1 MRESNRAVW
10 GRLSPLLDRALD
22 LDPAARHDLVAS
34 LRSDE
39 PSVADALERLLAEHD
54 RVAAS
59 DFLETAPFAPAAPM
73 AGRSVGGYTL
83 VRPLGAGGMG
93 TVWLA
98 ARSDGRFEGHVA
110 LKFLNL
116 SGLDDAARERF
127 RREGTLLARL
137 SHPNIARLF
146 DAGVSDA
153 GQPFLVLEHVEG
165 TRIDRYAD
173 DHRLDVGAR
182 LTLLLQVADAVAHAH
197 ANLVVHRD
205 LKPSNVLVDGSG
217 RTKLLDFGIAALV
230 DESSTASPSTLTL
243 AAGAALT
250 PEHAAPE
257 QAAGGT
263 VTTATDVYALG
274 VLLYQMLTGRHPTM
288 PGEGSSHSV
297 ILRALAE
304 CQPRRPSDVV
314 SAFQAV
320 DPDCRRILDARSTTR
335 DRLARACKG
344 DLDTIAAK
352 ALKKD
357 SRERYQSVE
366 ALADDVRRHLK
377 DEPIAAR
384 PDSFAYRSRK
394 FVRRHRLGVAAMVA
408 VVVSLSAGMY
418 VANRERV
425 KAEHRFG
432 QVRALANRVLRL
444 DSQIRLLPGSTAAR
458 HEVVAMAKDYLEAL
472 RPDAEA
478 DIDLA
483 LELAFA
489 YYRLASAQGVPSTA
503 NLGLS
508 SDAAESLGHAE
519 ALFDSVLARTPRH
532 PTALL
537 QSANVFE
544 ARMMLADNARRDEE
558 ALRHAR
564 RAVERVDLFLAGG
577 QATDAQKFAAAQ
589 LLGNV
594 ALFHKNAGQYA
605 EAIAYARR
613 NIALVPAVD
622 RADEIRAQS
631 WSIIADAMRLSGD
644 LDGALAAIRESRRLL
659 EHVPAS
665 DAARIQARFNVL
677 WREGLILGEE
687 GRISLG
693 RSDEAIVAFQGAFD
707 LVEDWASKDT
717 ANAGSRVLVANAARE
732 LGELLRRRD
741 PARALAAYDR
751 ALHRLGE
758 VKDNPRAR
766 RSEVE
771 LLSGS
776 SYPLRALGRST
787 EARQRLDDAFARLQQ
802 LETDLVNKIE
812 LGSETDTALRARA
825 DHLADTGDTARAI
838 DTYRA
843 LHDRVSGTAAPRER
857 LIDACSLSRLYE
869 ALSSLH
875 RRAGEGELASDF
887 DTRRLELWRHWN
899 ARLPGNA
906 FVQAQLAARVQ

>member
-1 MRESNRAVW
+1 M
-10 GRLSPLLDRALD
+10 
-22 LDPAARHDLVAS
+22 
-34 LRSDE
+34 
-39 PSVADALERLLAEHD
+39 LE
-54 RVAAS
+54 
-59 DFLETAPFAPAAPM
+59 
-73 AGRSVGGYTL
+73 Y
-83 VRPLGAGGMG
+83 
-93 TVWLA
+93 
-98 ARSDGRFEGHVA
+98 
-110 LKFLNL
+110 
-116 SGLDDAARERF
+116 
-127 RREGTLLARL
+127 
-137 SHPNIARLF
+137 
-146 DAGVSDA
+146 
-153 GQPFLVLEHVEG
+153 VEG

-173 DHRLDVGAR
+173 DHRLDVAAR

-230 DESSTASPSTLTL
+230 DESSTANPSTLTL

-288 PGEGSSHSV
+288 PGEGASHSV

-320 DPDCRRILDARSTTR
+320 DPDCRRILDARNTTR
-335 DRLARACKG
+335 DRLARACQG
-344 DLDTIAAK
+344 DSDTIAAK

-357 SRERYQSVE
+357 ARERYQSVA
-366 ALADDVRRHLK
+366 ALADDVRRHLR

-444 DSQIRLLPGSTAAR
+444 DSQIRPAPRLHCGQARGRGDGEGLPRS
-458 HEVVAMAKDYLEAL
+458 
-472 RPDAEA
+472 
-478 DIDLA
+478 
-483 LELAFA
+483 
-489 YYRLASAQGVPSTA
+489 LASGRRGRHRPRPRAGCSPTTGLLRRRAYRGPA

-693 RSDEAIVAFQGAFD
+693 RPDEAIAAFQGAFD

-741 PARALAAYDR
+741 PARALAVYR
-751 ALHRLGE
+751 F
-758 VKDNPRAR
+758 
-766 RSEVE
+766 
-771 LLSGS
+771 
-776 SYPLRALGRST
+776 GRC
-787 EARQRLDDAFARLQQ
+787 A
-802 LETDLVNKIE
+802 
-812 LGSETDTALRARA
+812 GSEK
-825 DHLADTGDTARAI
+825 
-838 DTYRA
+838 
-843 LHDRVSGTAAPRER
+843 
-857 LIDACSLSRLYE
+857 
-869 ALSSLH
+869 
-875 RRAGEGELASDF
+875 
-887 DTRRLELWRHWN
+887 
-899 ARLPGNA
+899 
-906 FVQAQLAARVQ
+906 

>member
-1 MRESNRAVW
+1 
-10 GRLSPLLDRALD
+10 
-22 LDPAARHDLVAS
+22 
-34 LRSDE
+34 
-39 PSVADALERLLAEHD
+39 
-54 RVAAS
+54 
-59 DFLETAPFAPAAPM
+59 M

-98 ARSDGRFEGHVA
+98 ERSDGRFEGHVA

-173 DHRLDVGAR
+173 DHGLGVGAR

-230 DESSTASPSTLTL
+230 DESATASPSTLTL
-243 AAGAALT
+243 ASGAALT

-288 PGEGSSHSV
+288 PGEGASHAV

-320 DPDCRRILDARSTTR
+320 DPDCRRILDARNTSR
-335 DRLARACKG
+335 DRLARACQG

-357 SRERYQSVE
+357 ARERYQSVA
-366 ALADDVRRHLK
+366 ALADDVRRHLR

-408 VVVSLSAGMY
+408 VVASLSAGMY

-444 DSQIRLLPGSTAAR
+444 DSQIRLLPGSTTAR

-472 RPDAEA
+472 RPDAES

-483 LELAFA
+483 LELAVA
-489 YYRLASAQGVPSTA
+489 YYRLASAQGVPVRRTSASPGMRPKASAMPRRSSTRCWH
-503 NLGLS
+503 G
-508 SDAAESLGHAE
+508 
-519 ALFDSVLARTPRH
+519 
-532 PTALL
+532 
-537 QSANVFE
+537 
-544 ARMMLADNARRDEE
+544 RRGI
-558 ALRHAR
+558 R
-564 RAVERVDLFLAGG
+564 RRCC
-577 QATDAQKFAAAQ
+577 
-589 LLGNV
+589 
-594 ALFHKNAGQYA
+594 
-605 EAIAYARR
+605 
-613 NIALVPAVD
+613 
-622 RADEIRAQS
+622 
-631 WSIIADAMRLSGD
+631 
-644 LDGALAAIRESRRLL
+644 SRRT
-659 EHVPAS
+659 S
-665 DAARIQARFNVL
+665 
-677 WREGLILGEE
+677 
-687 GRISLG
+687 
-693 RSDEAIVAFQGAFD
+693 
-707 LVEDWASKDT
+707 SK
-717 ANAGSRVLVANAARE
+717 
-732 LGELLRRRD
+732 
-741 PARALAAYDR
+741 RA
-751 ALHRLGE
+751 
-758 VKDNPRAR
+758 
-766 RSEVE
+766 
-771 LLSGS
+771 
-776 SYPLRALGRST
+776 
-787 EARQRLDDAFARLQQ
+787 
-802 LETDLVNKIE
+802 
-812 LGSETDTALRARA
+812 
-825 DHLADTGDTARAI
+825 
-838 DTYRA
+838 
-843 LHDRVSGTAAPRER
+843 
-857 LIDACSLSRLYE
+857 
-869 ALSSLH
+869 
-875 RRAGEGELASDF
+875 
-887 DTRRLELWRHWN
+887 
-899 ARLPGNA
+899 
-906 FVQAQLAARVQ
+906 